1 MRACR
6 MSNWPELSANAISC
20 INNSQPRMSM
30 CAYVCVCVVQ
40 NARFGDARIVEVK
53 RPNAYRRTSRS
64 QMTANEKRNMH
75 SVLSV
80 AD

>member
-1 MRACR
+1 
-6 MSNWPELSANAISC
+6 
-20 INNSQPRMSM
+20 MSM